1 MPTTTVPSDHGAS
14 DHGASDHGASG
25 HGASGHG
32 SGLAAV
38 FEPRRVAL
46 VGASDRPGSVG
57 RLLWDN
63 LAGFPGEV
71 LPVCR
76 AATVGGKA
84 AYADLRD
91 VPGQVDLAVIATPA
105 ATVPGIIG
113 AAADKGVRAAVV
125 LSAGFAETG
134 DEGARLQADAVAA
147 ARAGGMR
154 LVGPNCFGVQN
165 ADLPLNASIAAG
177 TPRGGGGVT
186 IVTQSGSYGMAVH
199 ALGQDEGLRVAK
211 VFAAG
216 NKADI
221 TDAELLG
228 YLRQDPDTRVI
239 CLLLESVTDA
249 RRFFTEA
256 RQTTPRKPVIAVV
269 GGRTGA
275 GQRAAVSHT
284 AALGTD
290 DAILDAALR
299 QAGVV
304 RVRTGLQALDGARA
318 LASQPVPR
326 GPRIAVVTNSGGTGV
341 ELTDL
346 LADEGLA
353 VPELSGP
360 LQDELRALLPEY
372 GSARNPVDMTPAW
385 RLFTTVYPA
394 AIEMLARSGE
404 VDAVVPVLLQRSASP
419 EVAAAVRDAVGRLR
433 ADGVPVPVYV
443 CWVASRE
450 ADQHAEVLREA
461 GVPCFAWPERTARA
475 VGTAV
480 RCGERMGQ
488 NGPVAGT
495 AGRADGPGAGLPV
508 KGDVP
513 GAGLPVRGDVPGAG
527 APADHPPPGRFAVIG
542 RRPPRP
548 TPRGELPAHGLVG
561 AVAAR
566 ELLVGAGIPVIETIR
581 CRSAETAVAAAGRV
595 GYPVVAKVDHPELTH
610 KSDVGGVRLGLADE
624 AAVREAVAGLLGLA
638 EGAGVLLQRQHEGA
652 ELLVG
657 GLRDPEFG
665 PVVMAGL
672 GGVLV
677 ETWRDVQLAVAPVS
691 EAEAV
696 ALLRS
701 LRGAAIFGGLRGHP
715 AIDLGPVA
723 AVIVRVGE
731 LLADHPQ
738 ISELDLNPVLA
749 TETGCVAVDWRIQIG

>member
-1 MPTTTVPSDHGAS
+1 MLSAGGPDQ
-14 DHGASDHGASG
+14 GASG
-25 HGASGHG
+25 HGAGGRG

-71 LPVCR
+71 LPVCP
-76 AATVGGKA
+76 AATVAGRP

-91 VPGQVDLAVIATPA
+91 VPGEVDLAVIATPA

-134 DEGARLQADAVAA
+134 EEGARLQADAVAA
-147 ARAGGMR
+147 ARAGGVR

-239 CLLLESVTDA
+239 CLLLESITDA

-256 RQTTPRKPVIAVV
+256 RQTTPHKPVIAVV

-290 DAILDAALR
+290 DAIRDAALR

-304 RVRTGLQALDGARA
+304 RVRTGLQALDAARA

-346 LADEGLA
+346 LADEGLTI
-353 VPELSGP
+353 PELSGP
-360 LQDELRALLPEY
+360 LQDGLRALLPAY

-394 AIEMLARSGE
+394 AIELLARSGE
-404 VDAVVPVLLQRSASP
+404 VDAVVPVLLQRSASA
-419 EVAAAVRDAVGRLR
+419 EVASVVRDAVGRLR

-443 CWVASRE
+443 CWVAPRG
-450 ADQHAEVLREA
+450 ADQHADLLRDA

-480 RCGERMGQ
+480 RCGSRM
-488 NGPVAGT
+488 T
-495 AGRADGPGAGLPV
+495 S
-508 KGDVP
+508 
-513 GAGLPVRGDVPGAG
+513 VPGAG
-527 APADHPPPGRFAVIG
+527 APVGRGGPDAAAPADH
-542 RRPPRP
+542 RPPERLAMAHRSPRP
-548 TPRGELPAHGLVG
+548 VPRAVLPAQGLLG

-566 ELLVGAGIPVIETIR
+566 GLLVEAGIPVIATVR

-610 KSDVGGVRLGLADE
+610 KSDVGGVRLGLDDE
-624 AAVREAVAGLLGLA
+624 AAVRAAVADLLGLA
-638 EGAGVLLQRQHEGA
+638 EGAGVLLQRQHEGV

-657 GLRDPEFG
+657 GLRDQEFG

-677 ETWRDVQLAVAPVS
+677 EAWRDVQMAVAPVG

-696 ALLRS
+696 ALLQS
-701 LRGAAIFGGLRGHP
+701 LRGAAIFSGLRGTRLV
-715 AIDLGPVA
+715 DLGAVA
-723 AVIVRVGE
+723 DVIVRVSDLMVGNPE
-731 LLADHPQ
+731 IA
-738 ISELDLNPVLA
+738 ELDLNPVLA
-749 TETGCVAVDWRIQIG
+749 GVTGCVAVDWRVVAG

>member
-1 MPTTTVPSDHGAS
+1 MLSASGPGHGAS
-14 DHGASDHGASG
+14 D

-71 LPVCR
+71 LPVCP
-76 AATVGGKA
+76 AATVGGQA

-147 ARAGGMR
+147 ARAGGVR

-256 RQTTPRKPVIAVV
+256 RQTTPHKPVIAVV
-269 GGRTGA
+269 GGRSGA

-290 DAILDAALR
+290 DAVLDAALR

-326 GPRIAVVTNSGGTGV
+326 GPRVGVVTNSGGTGV

-353 VPELSGP
+353 IPELSGP
-360 LQDELRALLPEY
+360 LQDKLRALLPQY

-394 AIEMLARSGE
+394 AIELLARSGE
-404 VDAVVPVLLQRSASP
+404 VDAVVPVLLQRSASA
-419 EVAAAVRDAVGRLR
+419 EVASAVRDAVSRLR

-443 CWVASRE
+443 CWVAPRD
-450 ADQHAEVLREA
+450 ADRHADLLRDA

-480 RCGERMGQ
+480 RCGERVGQ
-488 NGPVAGT
+488 SVPGAGT
-495 AGRADGPGAGLPV
+495 AGRAA
-508 KGDVP
+508 VP
-513 GAGLPVRGDVPGAG
+513 GAGTAGRTAVPGAG
-527 APADHPPPGRFAVIG
+527 EPVRDGVPGAARADRRPPERFAVI
-542 RRPPRP
+542 RRAPRP
-548 TPRGELPAHGLVG
+548 APRGELPAHGLVD
-561 AVAAR
+561 AQVAR
-566 ELLVGAGIPVIETIR
+566 ELLVSAGIPVIRTVR

-624 AAVREAVAGLLGLA
+624 VAVREAVADLLGLA
-638 EGAGVLLQRQHEGA
+638 EGAGVLLQRQHEGV

-677 ETWRDVQLAVAPVS
+677 ETWRDVQLAVAPVD

-696 ALLRS
+696 GLLRS

-723 AVIVRVGE
+723 GVIVRVGE
-731 LLADHPQ
+731 LIADHPQ